1 MIDQVLLNY
10 FLKTKMALIYDR
22 PSFVELLFENKFD
35 LNDFFTAK
43 RLYYLYNAITVFIH
57 IYIYIFF

>member
-1 MIDQVLLNY
+1 ME
-10 FLKTKMALIYDR
+10 MALIYDR

-57 IYIYIFF
+57 IYIYLYFN

>member
-1 MIDQVLLNY
+1 ME
-10 FLKTKMALIYDR
+10 MALIYDR

-43 RLYYLYNAITVFIH
+43 RLYYLYNAITVCINIH
-57 IYIYIFF
+57 LYTIFTN